1 MLSLGSP
8 LPWHTG
14 TRLQVDFPAWCCLSR
29 GGTGTG
35 APSTTEE
42 APTVPPARPPA
53 WWGQTQPGE
62 HNVTLCACACVAVL
76 GLCGWVEKR
85 LLVGWDCF
93 LGLQACVRVCL
104 CAPCM
109 FVQLCVLRRRTDKA
123 VFMCGAVCMCT
134 DSWGW
139 SCVWPRC
146 GGVAGCLQGLCMRVC
161 GFTSFVCM
169 GLRVY
174 SCAGGVCMLGACVCT
189 PVGCMLGVC
198 IARGCVCAPLCSL
211 CRACGGVAGCWH
223 AACAGGIAGCVC
235 TACAC
240 RSALCVCVCACPA
253 CPVRGRRLC

>member
-1 MLSLGSP
+1 MCMCVCRSARAL
-8 LPWHTG
+8 
-14 TRLQVDFPAWCCLSR
+14 RV
-29 GGTGTG
+29 GG
-35 APSTTEE
+35 EE
-42 APTVPPARPPA
+42 AA
-53 WWGQTQPGE
+53 GG
-62 HNVTLCACACVAVL
+62 L
-76 GLCGWVEKR
+76 GLFFGVAG
-85 LLVGWDCF
+85 V
-93 LGLQACVRVCL
+93 CVCVFVCSMHV
-104 CAPCM
+104 CAA
-109 FVQLCVLRRRTDKA
+109 VQLCVLRRRTDKA

-146 GGVAGCLQGLCMRVC
+146 GGFAGCLQGLCMRVC

-240 RSALCVCVCACPA
+240 RSALCVCVRACPA